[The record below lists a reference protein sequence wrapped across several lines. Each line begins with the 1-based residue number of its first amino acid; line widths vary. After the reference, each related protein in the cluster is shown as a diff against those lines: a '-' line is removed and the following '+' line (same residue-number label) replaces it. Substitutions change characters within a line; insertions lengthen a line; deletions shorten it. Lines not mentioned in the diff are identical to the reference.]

1 MILEKTS
8 LDFTVAVMALIVLI
22 IAGIIAGMIPAINA
36 ARIEPVDAVRYENRN

>member
-22 IAGIIAGMIPAINA
+22 IA
-36 ARIEPVDAVRYENRN
+36 RTEPVDAFRYENRN